1 MKKIIL
7 FTILVLSTILIF
19 AQADINKTIENFNKT
34 LNSLPQTQVLSSEM
48 YKYSIE
54 WVVEEKSSLLTKT
67 QYYTDEERKDIV
79 ENYEIIIKH

>member
-34 LNSLPQTQVLSSEM
+34 LNSLTQTQVLSSEM

-54 WVVEEKSSLLTKT
+54 WVVEEKSSLLTKK

>member
-48 YKYSIE
+48 YEYSIE
-54 WVVEEKSSLLTKT
+54 WVVEEKSSLL
-67 QYYTDEERKDIV
+67 
-79 ENYEIIIKH
+79 IKINTILMKSEKI

>member
-34 LNSLPQTQVLSSEM
+34 LNSLTQTQVLSSEM

>member
-54 WVVEEKSSLLTKT
+54 WVVEEKSSLL
-67 QYYTDEERKDIV
+67 
-79 ENYEIIIKH
+79 IKINTILMKSEKI